1 MIKIRCS
8 SYGDKSGVVIMLNM
22 NRSCHNICILTD
34 IVSAKFFSLS
44 ALLRTPPML
53 NNVGFSPLLVFW
65 SNTQVLKVKT
75 IRVNRQSF
83 PFVQNIFGDILLL
96 IALLRWESKF
106 EYSSSYVLKLFT
118 VATKQYFC
126 LKRMFT

>member
-1 MIKIRCS
+1 MC
-8 SYGDKSGVVIMLNM
+8 V
-22 NRSCHNICILTD
+22 LTD

-65 SNTQVLKVKT
+65 SNTQLLKVKT

-83 PFVQNIFGDILLL
+83 PLVHHIVDDILLL
-96 IALLRWESKF
+96 IAFAGVGVE
-106 EYSSSYVLKLFT
+106 V
-118 VATKQYFC
+118 
-126 LKRMFT
+126 